1 MASSV
6 NKEVVA
12 EEDLSFEN
20 FKMWST
26 NALKSYLHVRG
37 KNIEGSFEDLA
48 AEVIFFPRIFC

>member
-20 FKMWST
+20 FKMWSM

-37 KNIEGSFEDLA
+37 KNIEGPFEDLA
-48 AEVIFFPRIFC
+48 AR

>member
-48 AEVIFFPRIFC
+48 AR